1 MVRLALTMTAAV
13 LVLGAC
19 GKKDDKAEQA
29 AKPAAAVAAKASAGS
44 VGVPQ
49 RKAGVW
55 KQTITMGEFVQKSR
69 ICLDQASEAKLS
81 AFGGQAAKDR
91 CPQMNIT
98 PKAGGGWSFTSVC
111 DVGAGGTTTTKGEIT
126 GDFNTQYRMEAQVTT
141 EGADAPQMNGA
152 RTMVMEAVWEGA
164 CPAGFAPG
172 EMELTTGQRVNLL
185 TNEAMGG
192 AK

>member
-19 GKKDDKAEQA
+19 GRKEDKAAEA
-29 AKPAAAVAAKASAGS
+29 AKPAPAALAKASVG
-44 VGVPQ
+44 VGGVPQ

-55 KQTITMGEFVQKSR
+55 KQTVTMGEFVQKSR

-81 AFGGQAAKDR
+81 AFGGQAARDR

-126 GDFNTQYRMEAQVTT
+126 GDFNSKYRMEAQVST
-141 EGADAPQMNGA
+141 EGAGAPQMNGA
-152 RTMVMEAVWEGA
+152 RTMVMEAVWEGV

-172 EMELTTGQRVNLL
+172 EMELTTGQRINLL
-185 TNEAMGG
+185 ATGPGGG